1 MSWKEGTSMDAIIGR
16 YRAQIEETG
25 IVLKHQSGICFD
37 LLPDEALGILDFIKA
52 YRQTL
57 VMMERNTDKLKSIV
71 LDHQYDEQ

>member
-1 MSWKEGTSMDAIIGR
+1 MDAIIGR

-57 VMMERNTDKLKSIV
+57 VMMERDTDKLKSIA
-71 LDHQYDEQ
+71 LDQDDDR

>member
-1 MSWKEGTSMDAIIGR
+1 MDAIIGR
-16 YRAQIEETG
+16 YRAQIEESG

-57 VMMERNTDKLKSIV
+57 VMMERNTDKLESIV
-71 LDHQYDEQ
+71 LDRQYDEL

>member
-1 MSWKEGTSMDAIIGR
+1 MDAIIGR
-16 YRAQIEETG
+16 YRVHIEETG

-57 VMMERNTDKLKSIV
+57 IVMERNTEALKSIV
-71 LDHQYDEQ
+71 LDGHNDRQDRL

>member
-1 MSWKEGTSMDAIIGR
+1 M
-16 YRAQIEETG
+16 
-25 IVLKHQSGICFD
+25 LKHQSGICFD

-71 LDHQYDEQ
+71 LDQYDER

>member
-1 MSWKEGTSMDAIIGR
+1 MDAIIGR
-16 YRAQIEETG
+16 YRVHVEETG

-57 VMMERNTDKLKSIV
+57 VVMERNTDALKSIV
-71 LDHQYDEQ
+71 LDRYDDQ

>member
-1 MSWKEGTSMDAIIGR
+1 MDAIIGR
-16 YRAQIEETG
+16 YRVHIEETG

-57 VMMERNTDKLKSIV
+57 VVMERNTEALKSIV
-71 LDHQYDEQ
+71 LDEYNDR

>member
-1 MSWKEGTSMDAIIGR
+1 MDAIIGR
-16 YRAQIEETG
+16 YRVHVEETG

-57 VMMERNTDKLKSIV
+57 IMMERNTDALKSIV
-71 LDHQYDEQ
+71 LDQYDDQ

>member
-1 MSWKEGTSMDAIIGR
+1 MDAIIGR

-37 LLPDEALGILDFIKA
+37 LSPDEALGILDFIKA

-57 VMMERNTDKLKSIV
+57 VRMDRNTDALKSIV
-71 LDHQYDEQ
+71 MDRYDDRSNDR